1 MLNIYA
7 QSFMTATRTNAH
19 TVKVRDVP
27 APATQAPK
35 RRWLPVGHWWV
46 TPFKNIDLDS
56 L

>member
-7 QSFMTATRTNAH
+7 QSFMTAT
-19 TVKVRDVP
+19 VKVRDVP
-27 APATQAPK
+27 APATTAPK